1 MKFYTTGQMA
11 EIWGISPQQVRKYLK
26 DGRIPNAILENG
38 TWMIPEGSEKPGL
51 PPREQ
56 PEMSPLMKRILY
68 QKVRNNHFGIYEY
81 LQINMAYSSSRL
93 ANNRLTRVQMQA
105 LYRTDRIIDGFEPAT
120 VDDVIEVANHFMA
133 MDLVLDTVHS
143 PITLSYCKN
152 LHRQLTYGT
161 YADRFHQLDI
171 GAFRKKETRANKG
184 IHSHPADINK
194 SLTALLKSY
203 EKEPATL
210 ERIVG
215 FHVQFERIRPFDD
228 YNGRVGRLLMIKECL
243 RNNIDPFIIDDKRR
257 RDYNTGIAEWDTNP
271 EILINAV
278 QQAQQRFQAKMEVC
292 RLMQYNRGPNYR
304 WEG

>member
-1 MKFYTTGQMA
+1 MKLYTA
-11 EIWGISPQQVRKYLK
+11 KEIAILWGVSSQAVRKYLK

-81 LQINMAYSSSRL
+81 LQINMAYSSNRL
-93 ANNRLTRVQMQA
+93 ASNRLTRVQMQA

-133 MDLVLDTVHS
+133 MDLVLDTVQS

-257 RDYNTGIAEWDTNP
+257 SEYTRGIAAWDTDP
-271 EILINAV
+271 EILMNAV
-278 QQAQQRFQAKMEVC
+278 RESQHRFQSKMEVC
-292 RLMQYNRGPNYR
+292 KLMQYDRFR
-304 WEG
+304 KF